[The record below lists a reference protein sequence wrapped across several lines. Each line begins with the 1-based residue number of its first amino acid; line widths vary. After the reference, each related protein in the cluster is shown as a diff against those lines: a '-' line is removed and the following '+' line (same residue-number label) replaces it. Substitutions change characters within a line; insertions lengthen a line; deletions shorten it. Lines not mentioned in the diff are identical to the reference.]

1 MAKRQSKKPRG
12 VSADEASARAGRV
25 GERIRERM
33 RERGLVDD
41 QGRFEL
47 SELARQIGALSS
59 KAPRAATVGEWV
71 HGRSVPSADYDRQ
84 LAEVLGM
91 TLDELA
97 GIALDQEPQT
107 EAWLAFKTS
116 AVYATATPDEL
127 QELRRRTAPR
137 GHSFV
142 PGYYEM
148 ELTMLRTM
156 TRPD

>member
-12 VSADEASARAGRV
+12 VSADEAAARAARV

-33 RERGLVDD
+33 RERGMVDD
-41 QGRFEL
+41 AGRYES
-47 SELARQIGALSS
+47 SELARRVGALS
-59 KAPRAATVGEWV
+59 KKVPRSATVAEWI

-107 EAWLAFKTS
+107 EAWLAFKAS
-116 AVYATATPDEL
+116 AVYATATADEL

-148 ELTMLRTM
+148 ELTMLRSM